1 MEVYKTR
8 CAKTVELFC
17 LSHPLFDLFCNA
29 KKRHT
34 YVFHMFFPTVNWL
47 VNVVT
52 TNIPYTSLPLSNVIH
67 QFFLTC
73 RESAKKTF
81 F

>member
-1 MEVYKTR
+1 
-8 CAKTVELFC
+8 
-17 LSHPLFDLFCNA
+17 
-29 KKRHT
+29 
-34 YVFHMFFPTVNWL
+34 MFFPTVNWL